1 MLKLVYI
8 SGEIVLA
15 FLGGG
20 NRWGVSNFL
29 LSGRDY
35 FVIILTNKSNSR
47 ILPIDA
53 NILEQQIL
61 GYQIPGF
68 NVFSPEIV
76 LNFTPLLDV
85 KSGEEYRLWH
95 GDDLKDWFEFDNG
108 GRICVDVYMMYITFV
123 Y

>member
-1 MLKLVYI
+1 MLKLVYV
-8 SGEIVLA
+8 SGKIVLKL
-15 FLGGG
+15 FGPDT
-20 NRWGVSNFL
+20 RWGVPNYDD
-29 LSGRDY
+29 GHDY
-35 FVIILTNKSNSR
+35 FGTILTNKSNSR